1 MIYDDRSARLA
12 GMKPYSHDLRERVI
26 AALQAGDT
34 QAAVAARFSLSKSTV
49 EKWWYRWR
57 DTGSCAALPH
67 RSGPT
72 RKLQPHEGFLR
83 AELKKQPD
91 ATLDELCAR
100 VAEAHGVVVHST
112 TMSRELQRLRLPRKK
127 RVSMTANATRRG

>member
-1 MIYDDRSARLA
+1 
-12 GMKPYSHDLRERVI
+12 MKPYSQDLRERVL
-26 AALQAGDT
+26 AALQAGKT
-34 QAAVAARFSLSKSTV
+34 QAAVAEQFAVSKSTV

-67 RSGPT
+67 RSGRT
-72 RKLQPHEGFLR
+72 QKLKPHEDFLR
-83 AELKKQPD
+83 AEVKQQPD

-127 RVSMTANATRRG
+127 RVSMTANVTRRG